1 MKLWLLVFSEK
12 QEEKTHEKLYIELD
26 SIVNFFKL
34 TGAVSMFKGDRN
46 KVMCLKPNTLFLVV
60 HLKILFI
67 FK

>member
-1 MKLWLLVFSEK
+1 MKLWLLVFSKKQKEK
-12 QEEKTHEKLYIELD
+12 ITYEKLD

-46 KVMCLKPNTLFLVV
+46 KLMRLKPNTLFLVV
-60 HLKILFI
+60 HLKILFS